1 MFWRS
6 EVYLS
11 KIFLKGLVIEV
22 NFIQWKIK
30 LVCVKREFELAE
42 F

>member
-1 MFWRS
+1 MFWRF

-11 KIFLKGLVIEV
+11 KIFLKGLGIEV

-30 LVCVKREFELAE
+30 LVCKREFELAE